1 MSDARRVRIEGPAMV
16 VRGNDIDTDRITPA
30 RFLKGLTFEHLGAYV
45 FADDRSQLRERGRL
59 HPFDEPDFAGAKI
72 LLVNKNFGC
81 GSSREHAP
89 QALHR
94 WGIQALVGES
104 FSEIFF
110 GNSVAIGM
118 PCVTVDEVA
127 IAALQALAERSPKQ
141 NLTIDLEARTIAVDG
156 ATYTLAMPESAR
168 QQFITGGW
176 DALSALLSA
185 KADIE
190 RTARSLPY
198 LNGWR

>member
-1 MSDARRVRIEGPAMV
+1 MTDARRVRIEGPAMV

-30 RFLKGLTFEHLGAYV
+30 RYLKGLTFEHLGGYV
-45 FADDRSQLRERGRL
+45 FADDRVQLRERGQV
-59 HPFDEPDFAGAKI
+59 HPFDEPAFAGAKI

-89 QALHR
+89 QAIHR
-94 WGIQALVGES
+94 WGIQAIVGES

-118 PCVTVDEVA
+118 PWVTVDESA
-127 IAALQALAERSPKQ
+127 IGALQTAAERDPGK
-141 NLTIDLEARTIAVDG
+141 NITVDLETRTIGSDS
-156 ATYTLAMPESAR
+156 ATYALVIPEGAR

-176 DALSALLSA
+176 DALSVLLSA

-190 RTARSLPY
+190 HTARRLPY